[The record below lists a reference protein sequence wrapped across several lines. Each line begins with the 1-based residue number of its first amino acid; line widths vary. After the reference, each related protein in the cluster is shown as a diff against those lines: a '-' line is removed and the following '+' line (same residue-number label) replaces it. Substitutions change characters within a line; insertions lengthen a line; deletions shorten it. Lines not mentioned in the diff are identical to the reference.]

1 MGNLIPSNNNDD
13 NLDFNPT
20 KLPGCKV
27 WIDATDEST
36 LFTTDY
42 QGSVTVADSFVPTS
56 ISGCSSWYDS
66 SDSSTLYNTSAGP
79 VTAVSSPTGIS
90 GCSLWLDASDSTTLY
105 KTDAALVTP
114 VNSPLNIS
122 GCVAWWDGSDIS
134 TLFQN
139 TDGTNPVTASGQL
152 VGSWVDK
159 ASGFTARAPS
169 TDNRPMYQTSVTNS
183 KSAILFDGWN
193 DYLNLSGMPSQ
204 TTETIFIVTRANY
217 EFNKWHVIL
226 AGNSPTGYGASL
238 FTSSSASRF
247 RASYGG
253 FTPGTTAV
261 VYGLSDGVNIDPL
274 LISLNRNASG
284 TSLRES
290 ANTIQSSTTPYAI
303 TYNYIGADPG
313 TQSVGV
319 ANNNVINGHICEI
332 IIYNS
337 DLSATDRARIE
348 SYLAS
353 KWGMGR
359 LFDAASSISSV
370 GTWQDK
376 SGNNKHAI
384 QSISDYRP
392 TISINENNLNVINFD
407 GTNDALLT
415 NLTSQI
421 SQSVFVVCKYNG
433 TSINAGRVIS
443 FGTYRGI
450 YQNPG
455 PVLAFF
461 SNSVSIAIDF
471 PVNSNNWSIAS
482 LVFNSNSQAS
492 IFGNGIGTVSSINF
506 DPYDRVNTTLKIG
519 QEGDTPYNNFP
530 GSIAEI
536 IVFDRTIS
544 SSERT
549 SIEKYLANKWGIQG
563 VHTQTTSSGS
573 IGYWGDKSGNN
584 RHARQDIGSYRPS
597 YSGTINGLP
606 AITFDGADDHF
617 LIGDLSSAFPNFGEV
632 YIVFEPN
639 NANSYELYQTSQNY
653 LIYRYAG
660 GNTSQFGAFTSN
672 RTTGTAVGIPTNG
685 VHITTMRADASS
697 MTVRFDGSVLWT
709 QAGLGYNGGN
719 YHTIGYC
726 NQGGGGVGGIVMN
739 GKIVEVIT
747 YNTNIGAENRAKVE
761 QYLSRKWGIDRNLH
775 KTSKNIGDKI
785 GYVKDK
791 GTEKTF
797 LSQLNHDNRPK
808 IGTLSNKK
816 AIDFTQ
822 SSINSYLQSPSLTTN
837 NHEFSF
843 FVAYSVNNTSSTLFT
858 LGVQDALRLI
868 SRYAGNTVTYG
879 GTNTLGYNNTPY
891 QLSVPKIESLIKTV
905 GGTSSSFTK
914 LYVNGQL
921 ATPSSTVGL
930 AADMSSS
937 YGWLVLSG
945 YNSPYTFL
953 GHNNFIIGEFIYYN
967 RTLSD
972 QERQLVEKYLYNKWK
987 IDNLTYSISKP
998 TDIKNCILWL
1008 DANDNSTLFQNPTAS
1023 NNITTDGQSVAYWVD
1038 KAGGQDVA
1046 QSTVSARPTYRT
1058 NIFKDK
1064 PALYFD
1070 GGDDLLSLVNRQTTG
1085 PCTIIVVCRIDLHSG
1100 DISGIL
1106 AYGDTT
1112 GGNSGPGI
1120 VYSSYV
1126 AFMDGAGAGTTTS
1139 SNSIQS
1145 ILGRPSIITGIYTQ
1159 NRTTNSYMYINGFL
1173 QEYYSGTGVV
1183 LASSSPRV
1191 QIGARTGGGFNIRRM
1206 IGYIAECIVY
1216 DRALTDVER
1225 ASVENYLSDKWS
1237 IGSESSPSAI
1247 GSQIRLHNI
1256 KVSNKEAQNWVDRVF
1271 QNGGSVSQKTADSVN
1286 DFCNKI
1292 DAAGLRKKFYRL
1304 NLFCGNDLNA
1314 CLTPLYLGPTSETY
1328 YGLRIDNNTNFLNSN
1343 YTEIDGLIAGPG
1355 SSTGGNGIFLLTG
1368 LTLSD
1373 ARLSDTGHMAFYQN
1387 QFNID
1392 TNPYN
1397 AGNRPAI
1404 GAGNSFITLQGSNN
1418 VLSYYGGYA
1427 GVETPYFGG
1436 LFLISRD
1443 SLSSIKVYEQGSLLG
1458 ENSSTI
1464 PYTDQSSQVGIFTG
1478 TTGASAS
1485 GSNYYY
1491 AYMKG
1496 YSVGQSMTA
1505 LEVSKYDTI
1514 MENFQQSLRRGLS
1527 TRASLQFAA
1536 VTNEEAKSWIDAV
1549 YANGGSISSST
1560 ALAINNFCNSID
1572 AAGLRNKFYRLNLFC
1587 GDTIN
1592 SCLVPLYRSSS
1603 RLGIRYGNAKDL
1615 NTPVSYGYY
1624 SNSDDFNYIE
1634 NQGLLGNTQ
1643 EIAGNSFVS
1652 RRFLNTGLITGSIS
1666 ALNNNMHYSIY
1677 SKNLTNGGYPM
1688 GAMDTAG
1695 TGLSLQ
1701 IGLGGYNWGIWANS
1715 LLNPTNTTTTRIF
1728 PSRKGLYI
1736 GSYANNVLTLYEGRA
1751 STIGQRDLTTTYAIP
1766 PTTLSPVGIFAENRQ
1781 TTVPLFNYLDRLQ
1794 GYSIGSSLTS
1804 TDVQNYYDIIQTF
1817 QAALSRAEQTVLS
1830 STFDSITNPDAR
1842 NWLTRVYENGGIVGL
1857 PTATAVQN
1865 FCNTIDSAGLR
1876 SKFFRLN
1883 LFCGEN
1889 LNAAT
1894 VPLYRGPNIGGTQHG
1909 FLIDI
1914 NNNILDI
1921 DYNENGGF
1929 AGIKGNGSNKRLDT
1943 GLGTDFTNNSSL
1955 SFGAFISEPTSTA
1968 FSAYLGVAQNN
1979 NADTTVLYYRDGFTR
1994 GLDGTTFYPAEP
2006 TNSILLGYHAYSR
2019 IASNNYFHSWNGIAG
2034 AASTAASAARGADT
2048 FMIHALNNNGTATS
2062 HGDGRI
2068 SMYHIG
2074 LGLTS
2079 AEVTTLYNAID
2090 AFNTTMGRT
2099 RPSDSFASVTN
2110 EDAKIWIDNV
2120 YYNDGTVSST
2130 TANLV
2135 NAFCNSI
2142 DSAGLRSKFYR
2153 VNLFCGDSLNAS
2165 LVPVYRGPNKTIVY
2179 GKVKTDTNNNFILN
2193 DYSENSGLIGN
2204 GSSKWLDTGLSQ
2216 NYSASRHFGCV
2227 VSKLGTTVYRCYMGA
2242 KANSSDFIADT
2253 RLNIDNTL
2261 TSVAFVGANDAG
2273 QLSTGIGHQIAEKTL
2288 VLASSSSGGA
2298 NKIYS
2303 DSIGN
2308 NTIASAYSNTNTTT
2322 IGIFAQKVGQTSTG
2336 TAYTD
2341 ARLSFYTIGTDLTD
2355 SEVTTLTGIVDT
2367 FNNGL
2372 NRGKPSSTFPS
2383 VTNADA
2389 KIWIN
2394 RVYTN
2399 GGSVSANTANA
2410 INTLCNTIDSAGLR
2424 SKLYRFNLF
2433 CGDSLSAGLIPLYR
2447 GPSVGDFA
2455 GGYSDGN
2462 NNFNSTDYS
2471 ESGSNAGLKGNGSNK
2486 YLTTGL
2492 GMNTFSIS
2500 DRHLMVYESSV
2511 STNAY
2516 ATLIQGGSDYTAPL
2530 GLWFLAYGLS
2540 PPSPRYGAF
2549 GDSSYAQSPNHGTP
2563 GMFLGT
2569 GTSTSSEIYRNGVLV
2584 ATASTSTTAE
2594 LDTSAIIVGAG
2605 YAPGGSVVQHINGSI
2620 SSYSVGNKLTSQQ
2633 VLDFYNA
2640 IETFNQTIGR
2650 GRPSTSF
2657 SSVTNEDAKLW
2668 IDGVYANGGTVS
2680 STTASA
2686 INTFCNSINSAG
2698 LRNKIYRL
2706 NLFCGNNLNASLV
2719 PVYKGP
2725 SYDGIVC
2732 GSPFDTNNNFIASD
2746 YNETGINAGLKGNG
2760 SNKYLNP
2767 GMTVL
2772 GTTGNESMSCY
2783 VIEESTTSAITYY
2796 YLGSHA
2802 TSNNNRT
2809 LSITYEPTATPIQY
2823 QIEDGHTGG
2832 VFNTGLTTKTNGFKA
2847 ASSSGLSLRKLYV
2860 NGDIAFTSTTTTV
2873 ASTGVITPYIFC
2885 RNNNGG
2891 TYGFG
2896 NQRIGSY
2903 HIGIS
2908 MSDLDMYKLYLI
2920 VQEFQTYLGRNV

>member
-42 QGSVTVADSFVPTS
+42 QGSVIVADSFVPTS

-79 VTAVSSPTGIS
+79 VTAVSSPTGIN
-90 GCSLWLDASDSTTLY
+90 GCSLWLDAADSNSLYISDAGPVVTISSPMDISGCQGWWDASDLTSMFQDSAQTTPVTSNDNPVAVLRDKSGANIHAIQSSSTNSRPLY
-105 KTDAALVTP
+105 KTNV
-114 VNSPLNIS
+114 
-122 GCVAWWDGSDIS
+122 
-134 TLFQN
+134 
-139 TDGTNPVTASGQL
+139 
-152 VGSWVDK
+152 
-159 ASGFTARAPS
+159 PS
-169 TDNRPMYQTSVTNS
+169 TGGKSALYFDGVDDFLLANRPASSNHTILAVLYPTVTLTGAASPISINYLACFHPFNGDIRWFAS
-183 KSAILFDGWN
+183 DTGN
-193 DYLNLSGMPSQ
+193 YLNSSYNFDQFPQIIGWANNSNAIVGYKNSNITFSGNAEPNVS
-204 TTETIFIVTRANY
+204 TV
-217 EFNKWHVIL
+217 
-226 AGNSPTGYGASL
+226 AGLQIGRRDAGYAYFTGY
-238 FTSSSASRF
+238 
-247 RASYGG
+247 
-253 FTPGTTAV
+253 
-261 VYGLSDGVNIDPL
+261 
-274 LISLNRNASG
+274 
-284 TSLRES
+284 
-290 ANTIQSSTTPYAI
+290 
-303 TYNYIGADPG
+303 
-313 TQSVGV
+313 
-319 ANNNVINGHICEI
+319 ICEI
-332 IIYNS
+332 VYYNKI
-337 DLSATDRARIE
+337 LSLSERASIE
-348 SYLAS
+348 QYFTN
-353 KWGMGR
+353 KWGI
-359 LFDAASSISSV
+359 ASIHGLSTSNSPV
-370 GTWQDK
+370 GYIQDK
-376 SGNNKHAI
+376 SGNNNHATQATLSARPQKSGSQNGLSVI
-384 QSISDYRP
+384 TLDGIDDILTSPLQDSNTQTIFWIAKGISAPDYSYLLNYNGSAGNRA
-392 TISINENNLNVINFD
+392 ISIGGGFWKWYGPNLISTQPASSYAVMSVVMPSASSVSLYQSGLGIGAVDPTNQIGGSPNNL
-407 GTNDALLT
+407 
-415 NLTSQI
+415 
-421 SQSVFVVCKYNG
+421 
-433 TSINAGRVIS
+433 SIGS
-443 FGTYRGI
+443 TGTYRYSGE
-450 YQNPG
+450 
-455 PVLAFF
+455 V
-461 SNSVSIAIDF
+461 
-471 PVNSNNWSIAS
+471 
-482 LVFNSNSQAS
+482 
-492 IFGNGIGTVSSINF
+492 
-506 DPYDRVNTTLKIG
+506 
-519 QEGDTPYNNFP
+519 
-530 GSIAEI
+530 AEI
-536 IVFDRTIS
+536 IIYNRALST
-544 SSERT
+544 SERAQV
-549 SIEKYLANKWGIQG
+549 EKYLANKWNLLDNHIP
-563 VHTQTTSSGS
+563 TTSNGT
-573 IGYWGDKSGNN
+573 IGYWADKSGNN

-597 YSGTINGLP
+597 YSGTINDLP
-606 AITFDGADDHF
+606 AITFDGTDDHF
-617 LIGDLSSAFPNFGEV
+617 LVGDLSSAFPNFGEV

-709 QAGLGYNGGN
+709 QSGLGYNGGN

-843 FVAYSVNNTSSTLFT
+843 FVAYSVNNTNSTLFT

-987 IDNLTYSISKP
+987 IDNLTYSISSP

-1008 DANDNSTLFQNPTAS
+1008 DANDPDTLYQDTTAS
-1023 NNITTDGQSVAYWVD
+1023 TNITANGQSVAYWID

-1046 QSTVSARPTYRT
+1046 QSIVSARPTYRT

-1070 GGDDLLSLVNRQTTG
+1070 GGDDLLSLVNRQTSS
-1085 PCTIIVVCRIDLHSG
+1085 PCTMIVVCRIDLHSG
-1100 DISGIL
+1100 DLSGIIC
-1106 AYGDTT
+1106 YGDTT

-1120 VYSSYV
+1120 IYQSAYRP
-1126 AFMDGAGAGTTTS
+1126 FLDGAGAGGSIS
-1139 SNSIQS
+1139 SNAIQS
-1145 ILGRPSIITGIYTQ
+1145 ILGKPSIITGIYTQ
-1159 NRTTNSYMYINGFL
+1159 NRTTNSYMYINGFF
-1173 QEYYSGTGVV
+1173 QQYYTGTGAP
-1183 LASSSPRV
+1183 LAGSSPRV
-1191 QIGARTGGGFNIRRM
+1191 QIGARTGGGNNSRRM

-1216 DRALTDVER
+1216 DRVLTDIER
-1225 ASVENYLSDKWS
+1225 ASVENYLSDKWG

-1247 GSQIRLHNI
+1247 GSQIKLYNI

-1328 YGLRIDNNTNFLNSN
+1328 YGFRIDNNTNFLNSN

-1368 LTLSD
+1368 LALSD

-1436 LFLISRD
+1436 LFLVSRD

-1514 MENFQQSLRRGLS
+1514 MESFQQSLRRGLP

-1715 LLNPTNTTTTRIF
+1715 LLTPTNTTTTRIF
-1728 PSRKGLYI
+1728 PSRKGLYV

-1751 STIGQRDLTTTYAIP
+1751 LTIGQRDLTTTYAIP

-1794 GYSIGSSLTS
+1794 GYSIGASLTS
-1804 TDVQNYYDIIQTF
+1804 TDIQNYYDIIQTF

-1842 NWLTRVYENGGIVGL
+1842 NWLTRVYENGGTVSL
-1857 PTATAVQN
+1857 ATATAVQN

-1883 LFCGEN
+1883 LFCGDN
-1889 LNAAT
+1889 LNAAM
-1894 VPLYRGPNIGGTQHG
+1894 VPLYRGQSVNGIQHG
-1909 FLIDI
+1909 FLIEG
-1914 NNNILDI
+1914 NTNFVNA
-1921 DYNENGGF
+1921 DYNESGSF

-1968 FSAYLGVAQNN
+1968 FSAYLGVAQNT

-2006 TNSILLGYHAYSR
+2006 TSSTLFGYHAYSR
-2019 IASNNYFHSWNGIAG
+2019 TASNNYFHSWNGIAG
-2034 AASTAASAARGADT
+2034 AVSTAASAVRGADT
-2048 FMIHALNNNGTATS
+2048 FMIHALNNNGTAAYHS
-2062 HGDGRI
+2062 DGRV

-2079 AEVTTLYNAID
+2079 AEATTLYNAID
-2090 AFNTTMGRT
+2090 TFNSSMGRT
-2099 RPSDSFASVTN
+2099 RPSASFVSVTN

-2120 YYNDGTVSST
+2120 YYNGGTVSST

-2135 NAFCNSI
+2135 NTFCNSI
-2142 DSAGLRSKFYR
+2142 D
-2153 VNLFCGDSLNAS
+2153 
-2165 LVPVYRGPNKTIVY
+2165 
-2179 GKVKTDTNNNFILN
+2179 
-2193 DYSENSGLIGN
+2193 
-2204 GSSKWLDTGLSQ
+2204 
-2216 NYSASRHFGCV
+2216 
-2227 VSKLGTTVYRCYMGA
+2227 
-2242 KANSSDFIADT
+2242 
-2253 RLNIDNTL
+2253 
-2261 TSVAFVGANDAG
+2261 
-2273 QLSTGIGHQIAEKTL
+2273 
-2288 VLASSSSGGA
+2288 
-2298 NKIYS
+2298 
-2303 DSIGN
+2303 
-2308 NTIASAYSNTNTTT
+2308 
-2322 IGIFAQKVGQTSTG
+2322 
-2336 TAYTD
+2336 
-2341 ARLSFYTIGTDLTD
+2341 
-2355 SEVTTLTGIVDT
+2355 
-2367 FNNGL
+2367 
-2372 NRGKPSSTFPS
+2372 
-2383 VTNADA
+2383 
-2389 KIWIN
+2389 
-2394 RVYTN
+2394 
-2399 GGSVSANTANA
+2399 
-2410 INTLCNTIDSAGLR
+2410 
-2424 SKLYRFNLF
+2424 
-2433 CGDSLSAGLIPLYR
+2433 
-2447 GPSVGDFA
+2447 
-2455 GGYSDGN
+2455 
-2462 NNFNSTDYS
+2462 
-2471 ESGSNAGLKGNGSNK
+2471 
-2486 YLTTGL
+2486 
-2492 GMNTFSIS
+2492 
-2500 DRHLMVYESSV
+2500 
-2511 STNAY
+2511 
-2516 ATLIQGGSDYTAPL
+2516 
-2530 GLWFLAYGLS
+2530 
-2540 PPSPRYGAF
+2540 
-2549 GDSSYAQSPNHGTP
+2549 
-2563 GMFLGT
+2563 
-2569 GTSTSSEIYRNGVLV
+2569 
-2584 ATASTSTTAE
+2584 
-2594 LDTSAIIVGAG
+2594 
-2605 YAPGGSVVQHINGSI
+2605 
-2620 SSYSVGNKLTSQQ
+2620 
-2633 VLDFYNA
+2633 
-2640 IETFNQTIGR
+2640 
-2650 GRPSTSF
+2650 
-2657 SSVTNEDAKLW
+2657 
-2668 IDGVYANGGTVS
+2668 
-2680 STTASA
+2680 
-2686 INTFCNSINSAG
+2686 SAG

-2706 NLFCGNNLNASLV
+2706 NLMCGNNINSATVPLYKGINRTIQYGNLIDTNNSFTSSDYTETGVGAGFRGDGSTKFLNTGLAPTQLPNNFRTGHMGIYMTKSSQFNNRQLMGTVNDLSNDRFQIYHAVASNTMGAVFSGSGGGGTIISYKNNAQEFYAVDRSANNSARFYAGGVGGAITTTNISGQLSDTNPVPIIILARNSSTGASLHSDASVAGYTIGLSLTDSEHNTLYQIIETFNSGLNRGRSSSAFSGVTNEDAKIWIDTVYSKGGSVSTSTANLINTFCNNIDAAGLRNKFYRVNLFCGNGLVSCLTPIYCSQTTSGVRYGAVEDVNNNFVSADYSENSGLIGNASNKWLDTMLPQNFATYRHLGVVMNKLPSTPYRMIMGAKTNTATLDWTSDTRLQTDFATNVASFWTGNASGQLSTGISMLMTEKTFVIGLTDSDGLNKLYSDTLTTNSVGTLSSPDTTSIGIFAQKIGATSVGSAHTDARLSLYTIGINLTSSEIATLTSIIDSFNDGLNRGKPSNTFASVTNDDAKLWINRVYTNGGSISSNTASSVNSFCNSINANGLRDKFYRLNIFCGNNLVSALT
-2719 PVYKGP
+2719 PLYLGP
-2725 SYDGIVC
+2725 SATVIY
-2732 GSPFDTNNNFIASD
+2732 GSHIDINNNFITSD

-2772 GTTGNESMSCY
+2772 GATGNESMSCY
-2783 VIEESTTSAITYY
+2783 VIEESTTSAVTYY
-2796 YLGSHA
+2796 YLGSHT

-2896 NQRIGSY
+2896 NQRIGFY
-2903 HIGIS
+2903 HIGVS

-2920 VQEFQTYLGRNV
+2920 VQEFQTSLGRNV

>member
-79 VTAVSSPTGIS
+79 VTAVASPTGIS

-549 SIEKYLANKWGIQG
+549 SIEKYLANKWAIQG

-597 YSGTINGLP
+597 YSGTVNSLP
-606 AITFDGADDHF
+606 AITFDGTDDHF

-791 GTEKTF
+791 GKEKTF

-905 GGTSSSFTK
+905 GGTNSSFTK

-987 IDNLTYSISKP
+987 IDNLTYNISSP

-1008 DANDNSTLFQNPTAS
+1008 DANDPDTLYQDTTAS
-1023 NNITTDGQSVAYWVD
+1023 TSITANGQSVAYWTD

-1046 QSTVSARPTYRT
+1046 QSTASARPTYRT

-1070 GGDDLLSLVNRQTTG
+1070 GGDDLLSLVNRQTSS
-1085 PCTIIVVCRIDLHSG
+1085 PCTMIVVCRIDLHSG
-1100 DISGIL
+1100 DLSGIIC
-1106 AYGDTT
+1106 YGDTT

-1120 VYSSYV
+1120 IYQSAYRP
-1126 AFMDGAGAGTTTS
+1126 FLDGAGAGGSIS
-1139 SNSIQS
+1139 SNAIQS
-1145 ILGRPSIITGIYTQ
+1145 ILGKPSIITGIYTQ
-1159 NRTTNSYMYINGFL
+1159 NRTTNSYMYINGFF
-1173 QEYYSGTGVV
+1173 QQYYTGTGAP
-1183 LASSSPRV
+1183 LAGSSPRV
-1191 QIGARTGGGFNIRRM
+1191 QIGARTGGGNNSRRM

-1216 DRALTDVER
+1216 DRVLTDIER
-1225 ASVENYLSDKWS
+1225 ASVENYLSDKWG
-1237 IGSESSPSAI
+1237 IGSESSPSTI
-1247 GSQIRLHNI
+1247 GSQIKLHNI
-1256 KVSNKEAQNWVDRVF
+1256 KVSNKEAQNWIDRVF

-1328 YGLRIDNNTNFLNSN
+1328 YGFRIDNNTNFLNSN

-1368 LTLSD
+1368 LALSD

-1436 LFLISRD
+1436 LFLVSRD

-1695 TGLSLQ
+1695 TGLSLR
-1701 IGLGGYNWGIWANS
+1701 IGLDGYNWGIWANS

-1842 NWLTRVYENGGIVGL
+1842 SWLTRVYENGGTVSL
-1857 PTATAVQN
+1857 TTATAVQN

-1883 LFCGEN
+1883 LFCGDN

-1894 VPLYRGPNIGGTQHG
+1894 VPLYRGQSVNGIQHG
-1909 FLIDI
+1909 FLIEG
-1914 NNNILDI
+1914 NTNFVSA
-1921 DYNENGGF
+1921 DYNESGSF

-1943 GLGTDFTNNSSL
+1943 GLGTDFTNNSSF
-1955 SFGAFISEPTSTA
+1955 SMGAFITEPTA
-1968 FSAYLGVAQNN
+1968 VEFSNYLGAMQTSSNN
-1979 NADTTVLYYRDGFTR
+1979 CTQLYYRGGFTR
-1994 GLDGTTFYPAEP
+1994 GLDGATFYPPEP
-2006 TNSILLGYHAYSR
+2006 SGGVITGYHAYSR
-2019 IASNNYFHSWNGIAG
+2019 TGTLTQFHVNNSLVGTNSSA
-2034 AASTAASAARGADT
+2034 TAASRGSYS
-2048 FMIHALNNNGTATS
+2048 IQVHAVNNAGIIQEYGN
-2062 HGDGRI
+2062 GRI

-2074 LGLTS
+2074 LGLIS
-2079 AEVTTLYNAID
+2079 SEVITLYNAID
-2090 AFNTTMGRT
+2090 TFNATMGRT
-2099 RPSDSFASVTN
+2099 RPSDAFLSVTN

-2120 YYNDGTVSST
+2120 YYNNATVSST
-2130 TANLV
+2130 TANAV
-2135 NAFCNSI
+2135 NTFCNSI
-2142 DSAGLRSKFYR
+2142 DSAGLRNKFYR
-2153 VNLFCGDSLNAS
+2153 LNLFCGDSLFAA
-2165 LVPVYRGPNKTIVY
+2165 LVPLYKGPNRTIIY
-2179 GKVKTDTNNNFILN
+2179 GGVKTDTNNNFIEN
-2193 DYSENSGLIGN
+2193 DY
-2204 GSSKWLDTGLSQ
+2204 DQT
-2216 NYSASRHFGCV
+2216 
-2227 VSKLGTTVYRCYMGA
+2227 GTT
-2242 KANSSDFIADT
+2242 
-2253 RLNIDNTL
+2253 
-2261 TSVAFVGANDAG
+2261 
-2273 QLSTGIGHQIAEKTL
+2273 
-2288 VLASSSSGGA
+2288 
-2298 NKIYS
+2298 
-2303 DSIGN
+2303 
-2308 NTIASAYSNTNTTT
+2308 
-2322 IGIFAQKVGQTSTG
+2322 
-2336 TAYTD
+2336 
-2341 ARLSFYTIGTDLTD
+2341 
-2355 SEVTTLTGIVDT
+2355 
-2367 FNNGL
+2367 
-2372 NRGKPSSTFPS
+2372 
-2383 VTNADA
+2383 
-2389 KIWIN
+2389 
-2394 RVYTN
+2394 
-2399 GGSVSANTANA
+2399 
-2410 INTLCNTIDSAGLR
+2410 
-2424 SKLYRFNLF
+2424 
-2433 CGDSLSAGLIPLYR
+2433 
-2447 GPSVGDFA
+2447 
-2455 GGYSDGN
+2455 
-2462 NNFNSTDYS
+2462 
-2471 ESGSNAGLKGNGSNK
+2471 AGLKGNGSNK
-2486 YLTTGL
+2486 YLNTGL
-2492 GMNTFSIS
+2492 SMNTLSTS

-2516 ATLIQGGSDYTAPL
+2516 ATLIQGGSDYTAPF
-2530 GLWFLAYGLS
+2530 GTWFLSYGS
-2540 PPSPRYGAF
+2540 PAGAPRYGAF
-2549 GDSSYAQSPNHGTP
+2549 GDSLYANAPNYGVP

-2569 GTSTSSEIYRNGVLV
+2569 GTSTSSEMYRNGILI
-2584 ATASTSTTAE
+2584 ATASTSTPGE
-2594 LDTSAIIVGAG
+2594 LDSSAVIVGAG

-2620 SSYSVGNKLTSQQ
+2620 SSYSIGNRLTSQQ
-2633 VLDFYNA
+2633 ALDFYNA

-2657 SSVTNEDAKLW
+2657 FAVTNEDAKLW

-2772 GTTGNESMSCY
+2772 GATGNESMSCY

-2809 LSITYEPTATPIQY
+2809 LSIAYEPTAIPIQY

-2860 NGDIAFTSTTTTV
+2860 NGDIVFTSTTTTV
-2873 ASTGVITPYIFC
+2873 ASTGVISPYIFC

-2903 HIGIS
+2903 HIGVS

-2920 VQEFQTYLGRNV
+2920 VQEFQTSLGRNL